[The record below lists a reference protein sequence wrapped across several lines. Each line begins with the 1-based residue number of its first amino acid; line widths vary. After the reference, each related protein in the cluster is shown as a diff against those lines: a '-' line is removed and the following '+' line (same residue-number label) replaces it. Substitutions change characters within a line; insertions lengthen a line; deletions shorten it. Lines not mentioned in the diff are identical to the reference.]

1 MQLTNLKTNF
11 LGRNFIYYSEI
22 DSTQD
27 ELWRRIEE
35 QNIENGILSYGRSF
49 KQKEKEH
56 MDEYGIL
63 MNQKIFA
70 FFFFI

>member
-35 QNIENGILSYGRSF
+35 QNIE
-49 KQKEKEH
+49 KEH

-63 MNQKIFA
+63 MNQKILHFL
-70 FFFFI
+70 FI